1 MLTAKEPEA
10 AVQELRV
17 CTPDG
22 TELLSRR
29 LDPLRGYWIG
39 RESSCEI
46 VVDDHTVSRRHA
58 FLFNAAGH
66 WYMSDCGSLS
76 GLDSAAG
83 CLRCVRMTPECHVQ
97 IGGAVFWL
105 MGGSAEPP
113 EWIDARPESLGGG
126 LVRLGNERLSDRP
139 QRVSPEILVVSDS
152 TGVVHLCADLSSLL
166 AEHGPGAAR
175 MTIGRSNAMDLEIC
189 HPSVDPLHCVLA
201 RGTEHWSLVDAGS
214 TCGIDYDGK
223 RWFRKRLERGVTLPV
238 GDFRIALHAVATAMP
253 PELPAEPLAKRAEM
267 KALPAPKRPSVFLG
281 ERKPRD

>member
-1 MLTAKEPEA
+1 MIAAITAEPS
-10 AVQELRV
+10 VQELRV

-22 TELLSRR
+22 TELLTRR

-39 RESSCEI
+39 REGSCEV
-46 VVDDHTVSRRHA
+46 VVDEQSVSRRHA

-66 WYMSDCGSLS
+66 WYMSDCGSLT

-105 MGGSAEPP
+105 MGGPGEPP
-113 EWIDARPESLGGG
+113 EWIDARPESLGGA
-126 LVRLGNERLSDRP
+126 VARLGDERLSEHEG
-139 QRVSPEILVVSDS
+139 RVSPEILVLSDS
-152 TGVVHLCADLSSLL
+152 TGVVHLCADLSGLL
-166 AEHGPGAAR
+166 AAKGPGCAR

-201 RGTEHWSLVDAGS
+201 RGTEHWSLIDAGS
-214 TCGIDYDGK
+214 ACGIDYSGK
-223 RWFRKRLERGVTLPV
+223 RWFRKRLERGITLPV
-238 GDFRIALHAVATAMP
+238 GDFRLSLHTVAVALP
-253 PELPAEPLAKRAEM
+253 PAPPAAPHSAVPAA

-281 ERKPRD
+281 ERRPRE